1 MSKIKIL
8 MHITFLLSCGILL
21 SACTQDKE
29 SYTSEEATASPI
41 VEEGSTSID
50 ISRAT
55 LKDMESTNRLLL
67 DVRTPEEYQD
77 GFIMDAI
84 NIPVDQLPE
93 QLDNLASMSSSK
105 SHPIVIYCRTGKRA
119 QKAIDFLSSQGYTNL
134 LHLEGD
140 FGGWETANEEVSI
153 QTN

>member
-1 MSKIKIL
+1 MNKIKTLLQITIL
-8 MHITFLLSCGILL
+8 LCCGIFL
-21 SACTQDKE
+21 SACSQDKE
-29 SYTSEEATASPI
+29 IYTSEETAPSPT
-41 VEEGSTSID
+41 VEESDTSID
-50 ISRAT
+50 ISRAS

-77 GFIMDAI
+77 GFIMDAV

-93 QLDNLASMSSSK
+93 QLDILASMSFSK
-105 SHPIVIYCRTGKRA
+105 SDPIVVYCRTGKRA

-140 FGGWETANEEVSI
+140 FGGWETANEEIST